1 MQPGNEYHELLNFV
15 GDSLHKLKDPNT
27 GEPVVT
33 SVARPDQLYQG
44 PAIEFAPDLIVDWA
58 DAAYMMTERGPST
71 GDVFV
76 ERWRKGMSWPTTG
89 SHRYDGVLIAAG
101 PGILSGA
108 EMGVTSHFDLLPTW
122 LNILGQPVPS
132 ELQGR
137 ILAEM
142 MES

>member
-1 MQPGNEYHELLNFV
+1 MSELAF
-15 GDSLHKLKDPNT
+15 
-27 GEPVVT
+27 
-33 SVARPDQLYQG
+33 
-44 PAIEFAPDLIVDWA
+44 EFAQLLREGIHKIRVREGKTVRIVQDEIGYA
-58 DAAYMMTERGPST
+58 LGRNGGSA
-71 GDVFV
+71 V

-108 EMGVTSHFDLLPTW
+108 EMGVASHFDLLPTW

-137 ILAEM
+137 ILDEM